1 MKKYFT
7 VLIIT
12 FLLVNSLYLIIE
24 SKNRNLYS
32 LDSIIYAAK
41 AVLRPILFPTL
52 EFIGLKEKSDLS
64 LLKKEKRFF
73 VQSLSKNNLDIFYK
87 IEMKEFTTIP
97 KESSYLIN
105 INKVT
110 PDIENLFVQGSD
122 NQLFHFFDGTNSSK
136 IFTYKE
142 DIAENPLPLL
152 ALISSEV
159 VHGNADDGRSFSNN
173 IKSLSRRNLRLTCG
187 SISAFARD
195 ILTHFDVK
203 SRIVSTLTL
212 EAWNTYDNG
221 HTLIEVFIPDLD
233 RWILVDLDLK
243 KLFWIDSTNTLASAI
258 DFYFYPFEEIKIID
272 LVNSTVIDYSREE
285 YNVTNEYLFYLTND
299 WYKKMFQTV
308 GIIDESTGK
317 TFFPVEKISSNKAR
331 RIIEYPNS
339 SFKLME
345 HEEFSKKFYTE

>member
-1 MKKYFT
+1 LKKYFT

-122 NQLFHFFDGTNSSK
+122 NQLF
-136 IFTYKE
+136 
-142 DIAENPLPLL
+142 
-152 ALISSEV
+152 
-159 VHGNADDGRSFSNN
+159 
-173 IKSLSRRNLRLTCG
+173 
-187 SISAFARD
+187 
-195 ILTHFDVK
+195 
-203 SRIVSTLTL
+203 
-212 EAWNTYDNG
+212 
-221 HTLIEVFIPDLD
+221 
-233 RWILVDLDLK
+233 
-243 KLFWIDSTNTLASAI
+243 
-258 DFYFYPFEEIKIID
+258 
-272 LVNSTVIDYSREE
+272 
-285 YNVTNEYLFYLTND
+285 
-299 WYKKMFQTV
+299 
-308 GIIDESTGK
+308 
-317 TFFPVEKISSNKAR
+317 
-331 RIIEYPNS
+331 
-339 SFKLME
+339 
-345 HEEFSKKFYTE
+345 